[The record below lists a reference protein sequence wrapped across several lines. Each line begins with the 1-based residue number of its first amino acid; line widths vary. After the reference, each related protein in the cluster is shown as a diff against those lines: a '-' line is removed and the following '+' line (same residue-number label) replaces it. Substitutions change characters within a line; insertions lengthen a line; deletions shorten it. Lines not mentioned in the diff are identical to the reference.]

1 MNTMD
6 IRLQQAIAAA
16 RAGKRDEARVLLDR
30 FLADEPEDVH
40 GIFLRSTLATSKE
53 EQVGNLRQVLEIDP
67 DHRGAK
73 LMLDRL
79 GAPKKVEPVEVAAEP
94 VAFVPD
100 EVEVEPEVF
109 EPDEVEVVEPI
120 EVEPEPE
127 MYEPIDEVP
136 ETMVHPVEDSEKMP
150 IHEVE
155 RVEAPDEENP
165 VEDIEA
171 TAVVLL
177 ADEIEEAALA
187 ETEFEFEEEMAEPA
201 IDETLVAIPDDQDF
215 AEEDFPVFAEDEDY
229 LTPVEGEDFPAL
241 EEEEEVPE
249 WLTDEAAFKA
259 EEALAEEAAEEEEM
273 PLAMGELPDWLQ
285 EEPTEE
291 WLSQEQIEAQ
301 EVVET
306 IPDDWMEE
314 PLLLPDDDFV
324 VGPDDYI
331 KPKKKRKKVSKR
343 ALEVVLG
350 LLIFLALLVMV
361 GLVYVFFTI

>member
-30 FLADEPEDVH
+30 FLADEPENVH
-40 GIFLRSTLATSKE
+40 GIFLRSTLASSKE

-79 GAPKKVEPVEVAAEP
+79 GEPETVEPVEVEAVP
-94 VAFVPD
+94 VAFVSD
-100 EVEVEPEVF
+100 EVEEEVT
-109 EPDEVEVVEPI
+109 EPDEVEVVEPVEV
-120 EVEPEPE
+120 EVEPVPE
-127 MYEPIDEVP
+127 MVEPVDELP
-136 ETMVHPVEDSEKMP
+136 ETVIHPVVDSEELP
-150 IHEVE
+150 PYEAE
-155 RVEAPDEENP
+155 PVEALDEEYP

-171 TAVVLL
+171 TAVILL
-177 ADEIEEAALA
+177 ADEIEEAGLS
-187 ETEFEFEEEMAEPA
+187 ETEFEFEDEVAEPA
-201 IDETLVAIPDDQDF
+201 IDETLIAIPDDQDF
-215 AEEDFPVFAEDEDY
+215 AEEDLPVFAEDEDY
-229 LTPVEGEDFPAL
+229 LAPVEDEDFPPL
-241 EEEEEVPE
+241 EEEEDVPE

-259 EEALAEEAAEEEEM
+259 EAALAEEAAEEEEM

-291 WLSQEQIEAQ
+291 WLSQEQIEAK
-301 EVVET
+301 EVAAT

-314 PLLLPDDDFV
+314 PLVLPDGDFV
-324 VGPDDYI
+324 VGPEDYV

-343 ALEVVLG
+343 ALEIVLG
-350 LLIFLALLVMV
+350 LLIFFALLVMV
-361 GLVYVFFTI
+361 GLVYVFFTL